1 MKKPAAKPEPKKEE
15 KILLKHELTN
25 EQKQEI
31 KDAFDSIDS
40 DGSGKLDVE
49 ELKIAMLALGLE
61 SKRDDINKIVEDMDK
76 NKDGQI
82 SYEEF
87 LELLTFQ
94 ITDKDHEKEIKK
106 IHGFIA
112 DEGSQKISF
121 NSLKALCIELGETIS
136 DDEIKEM
143 IEEADYDK
151 DGEVDDQD
159 FFTLMKKIN
168 VIA

>member
-1 MKKPAAKPEPKKEE
+1 
-15 KILLKHELTN
+15 
-25 EQKQEI
+25 
-31 KDAFDSIDS
+31 
-40 DGSGKLDVE
+40 
-49 ELKIAMLALGLE
+49 MLALGLD
-61 SKRDDINKIVEDMDK
+61 SRRDDINKIVEDMDK

-87 LELLTFQ
+87 VELLTLQ

-112 DEGSQKISF
+112 DEATQKINF
-121 NSLKALCIELGETIS
+121 NSLKALCIELGENIS

-159 FFTLMKKIN
+159 FFALMKKIN